1 MNKKDYLSLFSWK
14 LWYAPADVLLRAKE
28 GLIWSDQQIIP
39 PSLDIGCGDA
49 SISRILFKG
58 HQPIDLGIDLDKS
71 AIKKARQSNFY
82 KKVMA
87 VNAANMPFKNNQFQ
101 TVISNSTFEHI
112 VNDTKAVQQVSRVL
126 KPKGLFIFTVPSTRL
141 QPYFSQP
148 INRRVSHLH
157 YRSLS
162 DWRQLLK
169 ANGLKLVEAH
179 YYLAPPAV
187 KLWLQLFKLLTF
199 KPYKRELWSY
209 LQDSFLTPILPKK
222 IFASLINQLLLP
234 HYYPA
239 FNQDGTWLFI
249 KAVKLSK

>member
-1 MNKKDYLSLFSWK
+1 MPETNLLNIFANRF
-14 LWYAPADVLLRAKE
+14 WYAPADVLLRAKE

-49 SISRILFKG
+49 GISRILFKG

-87 VNAANMPFKNNQFQ
+87 VDAANMPFKAGSFQ

-112 VNDTKAVQQVSRVL
+112 VNDKKAVQQVSRVL
-126 KPKGLFIFTVPSTRL
+126 KPKGVFILTVPSTRL
-141 QPYFSQP
+141 QPYFTQK
-148 INRRVSHLH
+148 INRRVSHRH

-162 DWRQLLK
+162 GWRQLLK

-187 KLWLQLFKLLTF
+187 KLWLQLFKLFTF

-209 LQDSFLTPILPKK
+209 LQDSFFTPVLPKK
-222 IFASLINQLLLP
+222 IFSHFIKKLLLP

-249 KAVKLSK
+249 KAIKL

>member
-1 MNKKDYLSLFSWK
+1 MPETNLLNIFANRFWF
-14 LWYAPADVLLRAKE
+14 APDDVLLRAKE

-49 SISRILFKG
+49 TISRILFKG
-58 HQPIDLGIDLDKS
+58 HQPIDIGIDLDKS
-71 AIKKARQSNFY
+71 AVKKARQSNFY
-82 KKVMA
+82 KKAMTVD
-87 VNAANMPFKNNQFQ
+87 AADMPFKAGSFQ

-112 VNDTKAVQQVSRVL
+112 VNDAKAVAEVSRVL
-126 KPKGLFIFTVPSTRL
+126 KPKGVFIFTVPSTRL

-157 YRSLS
+157 YRRLS

-179 YYLAPPAV
+179 YYLAPPTV
-187 KLWLQLFKLLTF
+187 KLWLQLFKLFTF

-222 IFASLINQLLLP
+222 IFSLFIKKLLLP

-249 KAVKLSK
+249 KAVKQSK